1 MFLKSRQPKKSA
13 RVARREPHLRRT
25 AAGRPPPKKAR
36 PAARPGRRGV
46 WLKRV
51 AVWGGSAAVWTLV
64 LLGGLVA
71 WYAYDLPEIDEIAA
85 AARASPRS
93 R

>member
-1 MFLKSRQPKKSA
+1 MFLKPRQSKKPSSG
-13 RVARREPHLRRT
+13 ARREPHLRRT

-36 PAARPGRRGV
+36 RGAKSSRRGV

-71 WYAYDLPEIDEIAA
+71 
-85 AARASPRS
+85 
-93 R
+93 